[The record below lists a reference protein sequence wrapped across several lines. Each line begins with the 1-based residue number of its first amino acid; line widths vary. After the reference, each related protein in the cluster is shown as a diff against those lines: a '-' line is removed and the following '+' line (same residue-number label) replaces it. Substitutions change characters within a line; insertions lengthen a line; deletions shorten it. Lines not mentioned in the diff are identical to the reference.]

1 MRTTAELKLTDA
13 QKASFKAI
21 FAKHKD
27 SLKAKGQAIR
37 EARKAYR
44 EALEKPDT
52 PQDALKTMNRSL
64 ADLKFERRMEAR
76 AMRQE
81 LRAVLT
87 PEQREKAARMEGR
100 MEGMR
105 MAQAGRGH
113 GLRLG
118 HARRP
123 RHRPMHRAAPP
134 RRPEVDGS
142 SAVPGP

>member
-1 MRTTAELKLTDA
+1 MLNHMARELKLTDA

-37 EARKAYR
+37 EAHKAYR

-52 PQDALKTMNRSL
+52 PQDTLKTMNRSL

-87 PEQREKAARMEGR
+87 PEQREKAARLEGR
-100 MEGMR
+100 MEGRR
-105 MAQAGRGH
+105 MAHGGFCGGMGCGPWAKGH
-113 GLRLG
+113 G
-118 HARRP
+118 
-123 RHRPMHRAAPP
+123 PMTPPPPAP
-134 RRPEVDGS
+134 
-142 SAVPGP
+142 

>member
-1 MRTTAELKLTDA
+1 MVDHMARELKLTDA

-37 EARKAYR
+37 EAHEAYR
-44 EALEKPDT
+44 AALEKPDT
-52 PQDALKTMNRSL
+52 PPDTLKTMNRSL

-76 AMRQE
+76 TMHQE

-105 MAQAGRGH
+105 KARG
-113 GLRLG
+113 GMG
-118 HARRP
+118 GGC
-123 RHRPMHRAAPP
+123 
-134 RRPEVDGS
+134 GS
-142 SAVPGP
+142 MGCGPWGKRPGPMTPPPPAPAP